1 MEVKS
6 QNLKNLDVVYT
17 VKYVLNTTLDDVRWV
32 TEVIKNLMPINFS
45 EENRYFVE
53 LGIAEVL
60 TNIVQHGHAGQEFG
74 LITIFLEEQTDCLQV
89 NILDMG
95 LPIPKNLLVQ
105 EIKNTLNFDNTDISG
120 LPINGFG
127 LDLIRNIFNVVNY
140 YRIGSINCMHL
151 KKLNRFE

>member
-1 MEVKS
+1 MEFKS
-6 QNLKNLDVVYT
+6 QNLKSLDVVYT
-17 VKYVLNTTLDDVRWV
+17 VKYVVNTTLDDVRWV
-32 TEVIKNLMPINFS
+32 TEVVKNLMPTHFS

-74 LITIFLEEQTDCLQV
+74 LITIFWEEQTDCLQV

-95 LPIPKNLLVQ
+95 LPIPKNLLVR
-105 EIKNTLNFDNTDISG
+105 EIKNTSNFDNTDISG
-120 LPINGFG
+120 LPVNGFG

-140 YRIGSINCMHL
+140 YRIGSVNCMHL